1 MWHECS
7 LSLYSHPAFNA
18 LKPANAP
25 FQTDSLRFNRDLMSD
40 LMKDASEGGA
50 KSILRSK
57 KALLSA
63 EGSEP
68 GA

>member
-25 FQTDSLRFNRDLMSD
+25 FQTDSLRFNLSLMSD
-40 LMKDASEGGA
+40 LMKDASEG
-50 KSILRSK
+50 ILRSK